1 MRATTQRM
9 ALLETLGKVKS
20 AVPAKSTLPICSSV
34 RIRAG
39 GGQVT
44 LTGTD
49 LEVGLTASCKATGH
63 SAGGSLCLA

>member
-20 AVPAKSTLPICSSV
+20 AVPGKHLVPVCASV
-34 RIRAG
+34 LIRAA

-44 LTGTD
+44 LVGTN
-49 LEVGLTASCKATGH
+49 LEVALVRQAAR
-63 SAGGSLCLA
+63 LP